1 MNEIMNIDLENC
13 NILLIGVTKT
23 IENEPKG
30 QKRGFLG
37 MLLGTLG
44 DSFLGNMLGGKWM
57 LKAGFENKMDF

>member
-1 MNEIMNIDLENC
+1 MNIDLENC

-30 QKRGFLG
+30 QKKGFLG

-44 DSFLGNMLGGKWM
+44 DSFLGNMLGGK
-57 LKAGFENKMDF
+57 